1 MWHVQPGG
9 GVSGDG
15 GIARVIGNRQRKRR
29 AASHCA
35 ATLWP
40 PTTERAGRLGHR
52 ALAKPAPA
60 GDRMLTMP
68 QTATIQPTPQAL
80 SSMTPA
86 PGQPVSTQAPS
97 QPPAPLAP
105 EQAEFL
111 RLRRTALSNQLE
123 SAQERRD
130 EVAEQLR
137 SDETQASERPGLE
150 ARLRV
155 LDDRLVQIETEIAL
169 NGAQLANAPSRR
181 ADQIVGAPA
190 GRAANRII
198 DRVNPNLLTI
208 FGFALLMPFAVQIA
222 RRFFAPDRAPRGRN
236 QLAETA
242 EMTARMDKMESALD
256 AVAIEVERIGES
268 QRFLT
273 QAMTDPVARGGAIG
287 GGAFE
292 GVQARER
299 DAVEVRRT

>member
-1 MWHVQPGG
+1 V
-9 GVSGDG
+9 
-15 GIARVIGNRQRKRR
+15 
-29 AASHCA
+29 
-35 ATLWP
+35 
-40 PTTERAGRLGHR
+40 
-52 ALAKPAPA
+52 
-60 GDRMLTMP
+60 
-68 QTATIQPTPQAL
+68 
-80 SSMTPA
+80 A
-86 PGQPVSTQAPS
+86 PGQPVATQGPS

-181 ADQIVGAPA
+181 ADQVVSTGAARA
-190 GRAANRII
+190 GNRII

-208 FGFALLMPFAVQIA
+208 FGFALLMPFAVQLA
-222 RRFFAPDRAPRGRN
+222 RRFFAPDRAPRGGN
-236 QLAETA
+236 QLAEA
-242 EMTARMDKMESALD
+242 AAMSSRLDKMESALD

-273 QAMTDPVARGGAIG
+273 QAMTDPIARGTAIG
-287 GGAFE
+287 AGAFE
-292 GVQARER
+292 GAQARER
-299 DAVEVRRT
+299 DAVEVPRT